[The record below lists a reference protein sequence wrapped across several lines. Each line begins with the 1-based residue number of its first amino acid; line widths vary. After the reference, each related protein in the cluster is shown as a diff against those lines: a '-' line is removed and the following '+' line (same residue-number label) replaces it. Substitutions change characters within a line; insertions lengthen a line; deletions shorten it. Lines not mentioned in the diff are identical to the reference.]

1 MEKLYMKS
9 FLINNASL
17 IQMTVLVAM
26 TISYIL
32 LFIFRIYNK
41 IQARKI
47 NDLFILKNKISLRI
61 IEDYLNQSIFFLSYV
76 RVMLP
81 FWKMILSTEYDNEII
96 NPEYVFFK
104 ELPTKLTI
112 GFKIEVLMW
121 VIGLTSFII
130 LIISGRAL

>member
-1 MEKLYMKS
+1 MKS
-9 FLINNASL
+9 FLINNSSL

>member
-61 IEDYLNQSIFFLSYV
+61 IEDYLNQSIFFS
-76 RVMLP
+76 
-81 FWKMILSTEYDNEII
+81 
-96 NPEYVFFK
+96 
-104 ELPTKLTI
+104 
-112 GFKIEVLMW
+112 LM
-121 VIGLTSFII
+121 SE
-130 LIISGRAL
+130 

>member
-1 MEKLYMKS
+1 MKS

-61 IEDYLNQSIFFLSYV
+61 IE
-76 RVMLP
+76 
-81 FWKMILSTEYDNEII
+81 
-96 NPEYVFFK
+96 
-104 ELPTKLTI
+104 
-112 GFKIEVLMW
+112 
-121 VIGLTSFII
+121 
-130 LIISGRAL
+130 

>member
-1 MEKLYMKS
+1 MKS

-47 NDLFILKNKISLRI
+47 NDLFILKNNISLRI

>member
-1 MEKLYMKS
+1 MKS

-96 NPEYVFFK
+96 NPECVFFK

-130 LIISGRAL
+130 LIVLAQT

>member
-1 MEKLYMKS
+1 MKS

-121 VIGLTSFII
+121 VIALTSFII

>member
-81 FWKMILSTEYDNEII
+81 FWKMILSTEYNNEII

>member
-1 MEKLYMKS
+1 MKS

-81 FWKMILSTEYDNEII
+81 FCKMILSTEYDNEII
-96 NPEYVFFK
+96 NPEYVFLK
-104 ELPTKLTI
+104 SCPQN
-112 GFKIEVLMW
+112 
-121 VIGLTSFII
+121 
-130 LIISGRAL
+130 

>member
-1 MEKLYMKS
+1 MKS

>member
-1 MEKLYMKS
+1 MKS

-81 FWKMILSTEYDNEII
+81 FWKMILSTEYNNEII

>member
-1 MEKLYMKS
+1 MKS

-81 FWKMILSTEYDNEII
+81 FWKMILSTEYNNEII

-121 VIGLTSFII
+121 VIGLTNFII

>member
-1 MEKLYMKS
+1 MKS

-96 NPEYVFFK
+96 NPEYVFF
-104 ELPTKLTI
+104 
-112 GFKIEVLMW
+112 
-121 VIGLTSFII
+121 
-130 LIISGRAL
+130 

>member
-1 MEKLYMKS
+1 MKS

-61 IEDYLNQSIFFLSYV
+61 IEDYLNQSIFFS
-76 RVMLP
+76 
-81 FWKMILSTEYDNEII
+81 
-96 NPEYVFFK
+96 
-104 ELPTKLTI
+104 
-112 GFKIEVLMW
+112 LM
-121 VIGLTSFII
+121 SE
-130 LIISGRAL
+130 

>member
-1 MEKLYMKS
+1 MKS

-61 IEDYLNQSIFFLSYV
+61 IEDYLNQSVFFLSYV

>member
-1 MEKLYMKS
+1 
-9 FLINNASL
+9 
-17 IQMTVLVAM
+17 
-26 TISYIL
+26 
-32 LFIFRIYNK
+32 
-41 IQARKI
+41 
-47 NDLFILKNKISLRI
+47 
-61 IEDYLNQSIFFLSYV
+61 
-76 RVMLP
+76 MLP

-96 NPEYVFFK
+96 NPEYIFFK